1 MALPSLSSLKHQDG
15 NPIHHS
21 TGHLN
26 ANLLLTSSLSTNLLR
41 HNDLATSLDRN
52 GDTPHIINASSG
64 NNLDEK
70 PVAVVHGKKNRLA
83 YGNEDEVINTSI
95 KRFCL
100 NNERDIS
107 NVHILLANGVI
118 PGTDEHQ
125 CGDECFS
132 EAHCHLRH
140 SSSVP
145 DLRTNL
151 SSTSA
156 GNQQASHSAA
166 SSPSSSSTSTPS
178 ASFFSQI
185 ISNQINNLS
194 SNCHSS
200 PLTHEL
206 SHSAS
211 RQTSKY
217 QYVLGASTSMAIKVH
232 EETMTYLNQGTST
245 LIIAWFHF

>member
-15 NPIHHS
+15 HPLHHS

-26 ANLLLTSSLSTNLLR
+26 ANLLLNSSLQSNLLR

-52 GDTPHIINASSG
+52 GDSPHIISACSN

-83 YGNEDEVINTSI
+83 YGNEDEVGNTSSI
-95 KRFCL
+95 KRFCFS
-100 NNERDIS
+100 NDRDIS
-107 NVHILLANGVI
+107 NVHILLANGAI
-118 PGTDEHQ
+118 SNADDHQ
-125 CGDECFS
+125 CNDECFND
-132 EAHCHLRH
+132 AHCHLRH

-145 DLRTNL
+145 DLRSNFAT
-151 SSTSA
+151 SSAS
-156 GNQQASHSAA
+156 NPQASHSAA

-178 ASFFSQI
+178 TSFFSQI

-200 PLTHEL
+200 PLSHEL
-206 SHSAS
+206 THSSS
-211 RQTSKY
+211 RHTSKF
-217 QYVLGASTSMAIKVH
+217 QYVLGASTSMAIKMH
-232 EETMTYLNQGTST
+232 EETMTYLNQGDK
-245 LIIAWFHF
+245 L